1 MATVMMK
8 GNNMSKTKAT
18 HGHRIWIALFV
29 FALILVSSV
38 FSQKDEAEDLVSKI
52 AERMAEFPEAENY
65 EAEVSA
71 MLISVDKNWKAK
83 KTTLVEKIVRMRDG
97 VREEEI
103 LSALETDK
111 GKKKDVTQ
119 KMRDE
124 TRKQQEKAK
133 KKRAKQERKGKAG
146 SKRGGGR
153 QELTLDEMFPFNEK
167 KREKYIFQQGE
178 NVVFEGKTAL
188 VLESK
193 AKLRS
198 DKYYEGTYFID
209 PDSFEILRAL
219 IKPAKNP
226 GPIKKLE
233 MEFFFQVLPEGFF
246 VPKETRVRVH
256 VGLVIKSIRMEI
268 QEVYKSFKRLD
279 L

>member
-1 MATVMMK
+1 MPIATK
-8 GNNMSKTKAT
+8 EGKNMNTTKTDPGLR
-18 HGHRIWIALFV
+18 HWPLLFV
-29 FALILVSSV
+29 LILILV
-38 FSQKDEAEDLVSKI
+38 FSGFSKQDETEDLVSKI

-103 LSALETDK
+103 LSAVETEK
-111 GKKKDVTQ
+111 GRKKDVTQ
-119 KMRDE
+119 KLRNE

-133 KKRAKQERKGKAG
+133 KKRAKQERKGEKS